1 MSLQSIVQNEMIQ
14 DEFQVWR
21 FKKHTQFAYS
31 DGASS
36 EGYLRKVFS
45 KVKNLSFQSTELENY
60 IKDWTSEYHLSKKRA
75 QLLSGFSFDRSS
87 KVLEVGCGCG
97 AITRFL
103 GENFDQVV
111 AIEGNINRA
120 RVAKQRTKEF
130 DGVSVLCAPFQE
142 INFSQKF
149 DIIFFEYSA
158 SFIKGEDPYDAALQ
172 YFSSILSPGGRVVI
186 AIENQFGLKYFNGA
200 REDHLGLR
208 FEGLEGYHRKP
219 GKVRTFGRVELESRL
234 RKYFSDVQ
242 FYYPFPDYKLPD
254 CVISEEFLASG
265 RAGELIAQMSSR
277 DYGGPKRFLW
287 DEAAVTLELDRNRM
301 LGFFSNSFLVVA
313 SFSGTSKKVF
323 NQEAIFYSDG
333 RKPEY
338 STQTRI
344 VKERTGELRV
354 IKQPKVNPDDQEQR
368 PLKMVKTE
376 SFWIDAQSLQTQVSL
391 RARAQN
397 CSLDEIFA
405 PCKRWREFLATKS
418 NMQDDIP
425 WLDGKYID
433 VIWSNTYFVG
443 SECRFVDQEWVWH
456 EKIRLNV
463 IVIRIIYDF
472 LSRIDKNGLQG
483 GALSTRCG
491 KTLIKEIAE
500 ALGIRLF
507 DEDFTAFID
516 LEGQI
521 AEIVTTKTKFHYTFY
536 LRWFL
541 FDRPTLRFARWAYTI
556 LSSLKSNIFPRLINV
571 FTKSGF
577 ILVLIFWSLISSPFH
592 FSLAIFSKSVIF
604 RAL

>member
-1 MSLQSIVQNEMIQ
+1 MSISSVVQNKMIQ

-21 FKKHTQFAYS
+21 LKDHHNQFAYS
-31 DGASS
+31 DGV
-36 EGYLRKVFS
+36 GFDRYLYKVFG
-45 KVKNLSFQSTELENY
+45 KVKDLSSQSTELENY
-60 IKDWTSEYHLSKKRA
+60 IKDWTSEYHLSRKRT

-97 AITRFL
+97 TITRFL
-103 GENFDQVV
+103 GENFDQVI
-111 AIEGNINRA
+111 AIEGNIDRA
-120 RVAKQRTKEF
+120 LLTKQRTKEF
-130 DGVSVLCAPFQE
+130 NGVSILCSPFQE
-142 INFSQKF
+142 VNFLQKF
-149 DIIFFEYSA
+149 DIIFCIGVFEYSA

-186 AIENQFGLKYFNGA
+186 AIENQFGLKYLNGA

-208 FEGLEGYHRKP
+208 FEGLEGYHRKS
-219 GKVRTFGRVELESRL
+219 GKVRTFGKVELEKRL

-344 VKERTGELRV
+344 VKEQTGELRV
-354 IKQPKVNPDDQEQR
+354 IKHRKIDPDDQEQR

-376 SFWIDAQSLQTQVSL
+376 SFWIDTPSLQTQISL

-405 PCKRWREFLATKS
+405 PCKRWVEFLVTKS
-418 NMQDDIP
+418 NMQDGIP

-433 VIWSNTYFVG
+433 VIWSNTYFVEN
-443 SECRFVDQEWVWH
+443 ECRFVDQEWVWH

-463 IVIRIIYDF
+463 IVIRAIYDF

-500 ALGIRLF
+500 ALGIRLV
-507 DEDFTAFID
+507 DEDFMAFID

-521 AEIVTTKTKFHYTFY
+521 AEIVTTKTKFRCTFY

-541 FDRPTLRFARWAYTI
+541 FDRPTLRFMRWTHTI
-556 LSSLKSNIFPRLINV
+556 SHGLASGVLERLMNIFWKFVKIWIYR
-571 FTKSGF
+571 
-577 ILVLIFWSLISSPFH
+577 
-592 FSLAIFSKSVIF
+592 
-604 RAL
+604 